1 MKSILKN
8 SVFQHVLFWIA
19 YWLFWSVR
27 DLVYHDNYFHLLR
40 SNGITTVW
48 YALGVYIN
56 LYWLIPKFLFQKK
69 YISYGSLL
77 TMVMLVMVGFV
88 AISLYIYFS
97 SFREEPKNIFFVSVE
112 GFIFLLTEIVML
124 IAITTVLYLLKERNQ
139 KDRRLKELE
148 NKNLKSELS
157 LLKSQMNPHFLFNAL
172 NSVYVL
178 IKENQEKARE
188 TLARISDM
196 LSHQLYDGS
205 KEKVALEKEVQHVK
219 NYVEMEKIRQGERV
233 KVNWNF
239 KGESNHKKIVPML
252 LIPFV
257 ENAFKHSLKS
267 GLDHY
272 EIDIEILLKEDL
284 LHFHCRNQY
293 RKNGQHPDHG
303 GLGLENVKR
312 RLELLYPG
320 RHQLKIS
327 HDNDSF
333 DVGLEID
340 LHEN

>member
-1 MKSILKN
+1 
-8 SVFQHVLFWIA
+8 
-19 YWLFWSVR
+19 
-27 DLVYHDNYFHLLR
+27 
-40 SNGITTVW
+40 
-48 YALGVYIN
+48 
-56 LYWLIPKFLFQKK
+56 
-69 YISYGSLL
+69 
-77 TMVMLVMVGFV
+77 
-88 AISLYIYFS
+88 
-97 SFREEPKNIFFVSVE
+97 
-112 GFIFLLTEIVML
+112 
-124 IAITTVLYLLKERNQ
+124 
-139 KDRRLKELE
+139 
-148 NKNLKSELS
+148 
-157 LLKSQMNPHFLFNAL
+157 
-172 NSVYVL
+172 
-178 IKENQEKARE
+178 
-188 TLARISDM
+188 
-196 LSHQLYDGS
+196 
-205 KEKVALEKEVQHVK
+205 
-219 NYVEMEKIRQGERV
+219 
-233 KVNWNF
+233 
-239 KGESNHKKIVPML
+239 ML

-272 EIDIEILLKEDL
+272 EIDIEILLREDL